1 MQFSPTGLSLTN
13 RAKAKRDIKFA
24 FTHSDKFSLQKL
36 PTFLAMYSK
45 RKSWEQE
52 IIYIPSAFL
61 YYIHNIDI

>member
-36 PTFLAMYSK
+36 QTFLA
-45 RKSWEQE
+45 
-52 IIYIPSAFL
+52 IY
-61 YYIHNIDI
+61 